1 MHLAQP
7 SKATLAGTQF
17 SIERTAQRERIRMPA
32 RLQVGQTV
40 LSLLIGTLA
49 MGTGLM
55 QLWPGEPDSL
65 DVARFAM
72 FIVPLSLGLIFAAL
86 WRLGGSDTVE
96 VSDGRLRITRWLFG
110 LHYVTDYA
118 VDGISDMASKI
129 GFDEAGVL
137 NVRVQEGFFSRP
149 DQGAVQFDYR
159 GKTISL
165 APGFGEAEGAAIV
178 HWLRGRLP
186 ESAFAI

>member
-86 WRLGGSDTVE
+86 WR
-96 VSDGRLRITRWLFG
+96 
-110 LHYVTDYA
+110 
-118 VDGISDMASKI
+118 
-129 GFDEAGVL
+129 
-137 NVRVQEGFFSRP
+137 
-149 DQGAVQFDYR
+149 
-159 GKTISL
+159 
-165 APGFGEAEGAAIV
+165 
-178 HWLRGRLP
+178 
-186 ESAFAI
+186 